1 MGPLHGI
8 KVVEFAAL
16 GPCPMAAM
24 ILADLGAEVV
34 RIERKPAPGA
44 KPASASRGDAGPS
57 QDAPT
62 PPRGAEAPPS
72 GGSGGSPLFDPNIDI
87 LNRSR
92 RVVTL
97 DLKKPEGL
105 AAARELVAKADILVE
120 GYRPGVMER
129 LGLGPDDSIKANPR
143 LVYGRMTGWG
153 QSGPLAHAAG
163 HDINYLSLSGAL
175 HAIGEPGGKPVVP
188 LNLVADCG
196 GGAMLLVV
204 GVLAALT
211 EARGSGLGQVV
222 DAAMTDGSALL
233 MTMMYTLK
241 AMGQWGQTRGSNLL
255 DGGAHF
261 YDTYRCADGKYLSI
275 GPIEPQFYA
284 LFLQKAGIDD
294 PDFSQQWDRAR
305 WPELKTR
312 LAAHL
317 ATRTR
322 DAWCVLMEGSDA
334 CVAPVLDMDEAPEH
348 PHNRARGTF
357 IEVGGVVQPAP
368 APRFSRSTPATPRP
382 PQVGATGEDVLADW
396 GFTPDAIDGLRRAGA
411 I

>member
-1 MGPLHGI
+1 MGPLHGVKI
-8 KVVEFAAL
+8 VEFAAL
-16 GPCPMAAM
+16 GPAPMGAM

-34 RIERKPAPGA
+34 RIERKPPPNA
-44 KPASASRGDAGPS
+44 KPGF
-57 QDAPT
+57 
-62 PPRGAEAPPS
+62 EI
-72 GGSGGSPLFDPNIDI
+72 FDPKLDI

-92 RVVTL
+92 RVVRL

-105 AAARELVAKADILVE
+105 DAARRLVAGADILIE
-120 GYRPGVMER
+120 GFRPGVMER
-129 LGLGPDDSIKANPR
+129 LGLGPLESLAANPR

-153 QSGPLAHAAG
+153 QYGPLSQSAG

-175 HAIGEPGGKPVVP
+175 HAIGEAGGKPVVP

-211 EARGSGLGQVV
+211 EARSSGHGQVV

-233 MTMMYTLK
+233 MSMMYTLK
-241 AMGQWGQTRGSNLL
+241 AMGQWSQQRGTNLL
-255 DGGAHF
+255 DGGAPF
-261 YDTYRCADGKYLSI
+261 YDTYRCADGKYISI

-284 LFLQKAGIDD
+284 LFLHKAGIDD
-294 PDFSQQWDRAR
+294 PDFNQQWERSR

-317 ATRTR
+317 ETRSR
-322 DAWCVLMEGSDA
+322 DAWCALLEGSDA

-368 APRFSRSTPATPRP
+368 APRFSRSIPAQPRP
-382 PQVGATGEDVLADW
+382 PVVDGAGEDVLADW
-396 GFTPDAIDGLRRAGA
+396 GFTPAEIDGLRTAGA
-411 I
+411 L

>member
-1 MGPLHGI
+1 MGPLHGVKI
-8 KVVEFAAL
+8 VEFAAL
-16 GPCPMAAM
+16 GPAPMGAM

-34 RIERKPAPGA
+34 RIERKPPPDA
-44 KPASASRGDAGPS
+44 KPGF
-57 QDAPT
+57 
-62 PPRGAEAPPS
+62 EI
-72 GGSGGSPLFDPNIDI
+72 FDPQRDI

-92 RVVTL
+92 RVVRL
-97 DLKKPEGL
+97 DLKKAEGL
-105 AAARELVAKADILVE
+105 DAARRLVAGADILIE
-120 GYRPGVMER
+120 GFRPGVMER
-129 LGLGPDDSIKANPR
+129 LGLGPDECLAANPR

-153 QSGPLAHAAG
+153 QFGPLSQSAG

-175 HAIGEPGGKPVVP
+175 HAIGEAGGKPVVP

-211 EARGSGLGQVV
+211 EARSSGHGQVV

-233 MTMMYTLK
+233 MSMMYTLK
-241 AMGQWGQTRGSNLL
+241 AMGQWSQDRGTNLL
-255 DGGAHF
+255 DGGAPF
-261 YDTYRCADGKYLSI
+261 YDTYRCADGKYISI

-284 LFLQKAGIDD
+284 LFLHKAGIDD
-294 PDFSQQWDRAR
+294 PDFSQQWERSR

-317 ATRTR
+317 ETRSR
-322 DAWCVLMEGSDA
+322 DAWCALLEGSDA

-368 APRFSRSTPATPRP
+368 APRFSRSIPAQPRP
-382 PQVGATGEDVLADW
+382 PVVDGTGEDVLADW
-396 GFTPDAIDGLRRAGA
+396 GFTLAEIDGLRTAGA
-411 I
+411 L

>member
-8 KVVEFAAL
+8 KIVEFAAL
-16 GPCPMAAM
+16 GPAPMGAM

-34 RIERKPAPGA
+34 RIERKLPPGA
-44 KPASASRGDAGPS
+44 KP
-57 QDAPT
+57 
-62 PPRGAEAPPS
+62 
-72 GGSGGSPLFDPNIDI
+72 GSELFDPRLDI

-105 AAARELVAKADILVE
+105 AAARQLIAGADILIE
-120 GYRPGVMER
+120 GFRPGVMER
-129 LGLGPDDSIKANPR
+129 LGLGPDECLGSNPR
-143 LVYGRMTGWG
+143 LVFGRMTGWG
-153 QSGPLAHAAG
+153 QTGPLANAAG

-204 GVLAALT
+204 GVLAALL
-211 EARGSGLGQVV
+211 EARTSGQGQVV

-241 AMGQWGQTRGSNLL
+241 AMGDWTQQRGSNLL

-261 YDTYRCADGKYLSI
+261 YDTYRCADGKYISI

-284 LFLQKAGIDD
+284 LFLDKTGLAD

-305 WPELKTR
+305 WPELKVR

-317 ATRTR
+317 ATRSR
-322 DAWCVLMEGSDA
+322 DAWCALLEGTDA

-368 APRFSRSTPATPRP
+368 APRFSRSSPAQPRP
-382 PQVGATGEDVLADW
+382 PITGATGEDVLADW
-396 GFTPDAIDGLRRAGA
+396 GFTPDALDGLRKAGA

>member
-8 KVVEFAAL
+8 RIVEFAAL
-16 GPCPMAAM
+16 GPAPMGCM

-34 RIERKPAPGA
+34 RIERKLPAGA
-44 KPASASRGDAGPS
+44 KPAS
-57 QDAPT
+57 
-62 PPRGAEAPPS
+62 E
-72 GGSGGSPLFDPNIDI
+72 LFDPKIDI

-92 RVVTL
+92 RVVSL

-105 AAARELVAKADILVE
+105 AAAKQLAASADVLIE
-120 GYRPGVMER
+120 GFRPGVMER
-129 LGLGPDDSIKANPR
+129 LGLGPDDCLAANPR

-153 QSGPLAHAAG
+153 QTGPLANSAG

-204 GVLAALT
+204 GVLAAAL
-211 EARGSGLGQVV
+211 EARTSGKGQVV

-241 AMGQWGQTRGSNLL
+241 AMGNWTQERGSNLL

-261 YDTYRCADGKYLSI
+261 YDTYRCADGKYISI
-275 GPIEPQFYA
+275 GPIEPQFYT
-284 LFLQKAGIDD
+284 LFLHKTGITD
-294 PDFSQQWDRAR
+294 PDFKQQWERTR

-317 ATRTR
+317 ETRTR
-322 DAWCVLMEGSDA
+322 DEWCALLEGSDA

-348 PHNRARGTF
+348 PHNQARGTF
-357 IEVGGVVQPAP
+357 IEVGGVIQPAP
-368 APRFSRSTPATPRP
+368 APRFSRSIPAQPRP
-382 PQVGATGEDVLADW
+382 PVVGATGADVLSDW
-396 GFTPDAIDGLRRAGA
+396 GFAPDEIDALRMAGA

>member
-1 MGPLHGI
+1 MGPLHGV
-8 KVVEFAAL
+8 KVIEFAAL

-44 KPASASRGDAGPS
+44 KPASD
-57 QDAPT
+57 
-62 PPRGAEAPPS
+62 
-72 GGSGGSPLFDPNIDI
+72 LFDPKIDI

-105 AAARELVAKADILVE
+105 AAAKQLVAGADILVE

-129 LGLGPDDSIKANPR
+129 IGLGPDTCLEANPR

-153 QSGPLAHAAG
+153 QTGPLAQAAG

-211 EARGSGLGQVV
+211 EARTSAQGQVV

-241 AMGQWGQTRGSNLL
+241 AMGQWTQQRGSNLL

-261 YDTYRCADGKYLSI
+261 YDTYRCADGKYISI

-284 LFLQKAGIDD
+284 LFLQKTGLGD

-305 WPELKTR
+305 WPELKAR

-317 ATRTR
+317 ETRPR
-322 DAWCVLMEGSDA
+322 DQWCALLEGTDA

-357 IEVGGVVQPAP
+357 IEVGGVTQPAP
-368 APRFSRSTPATPRP
+368 APRFSRSIPAQPRP
-382 PQVGATGEDVLADW
+382 PVAGVTGEDVLADW
-396 GFTPDAIDGLRRAGA
+396 GFTPAEIAGLRTAGA
-411 I
+411 V